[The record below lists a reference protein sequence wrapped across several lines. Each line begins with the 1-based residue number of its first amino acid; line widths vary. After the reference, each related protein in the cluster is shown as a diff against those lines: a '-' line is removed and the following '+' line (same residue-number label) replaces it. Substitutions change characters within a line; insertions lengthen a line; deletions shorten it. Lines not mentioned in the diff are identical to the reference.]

1 MNRREIVDAI
11 ATKSGLDHATADAV
25 LSATTAVISEALATG
40 EKVMIPGFGS
50 FEARSRAA
58 RTGRN
63 PQTGEPME
71 IAASTTPAF
80 KPATAFKQAVSGS

>member
-1 MNRREIVDAI
+1 
-11 ATKSGLDHATADAV
+11 
-25 LSATTAVISEALATG
+25 
-40 EKVMIPGFGS
+40 MIPGFGS